1 MSQILLLEPDKLLAK
16 TYLEAL
22 QTAGHTVQ
30 VCHTAQSAIL
40 NADEVMPDIIVM
52 ELQLVSHG
60 GIEFLYE
67 FRSYLDW
74 QKIPVII
81 LTNVPSDEFKNSRDV
96 LQNEMNVEMY
106 LYKPQTSL
114 KKILE
119 SIKELTSSK
128 IEA

>member
-1 MSQILLLEPDKLLAK
+1 
-16 TYLEAL
+16 
-22 QTAGHTVQ
+22 
-30 VCHTAQSAIL
+30 
-40 NADEVMPDIIVM
+40 M

-60 GIEFLYE
+60 GIELLYE